1 MKHATSEDTLVSRHA
16 STTGFE
22 HDPISAPHRIAS
34 TAQAARGAST
44 IRRILARVGYGTVI
58 VAGAM
63 FFHAPAYALPTLT
76 GDINFDGSDSYD
88 ASTVTFIGSQGVT
101 SANGSLSSF
110 GICAGCITAQN
121 ITYSPFSGPLNAF
134 LSGTNTATGLT
145 FSLDVLSVFNI
156 QFQPANDLDFDSAA
170 VLHLTGFADTPG
182 EMFFS
187 TQGPNG
193 PEEVSFSATALPVA
207 APEPASLAL
216 LGVGLLGL
224 GMVASRKR
232 QT

>member
-1 MKHATSEDTLVSRHA
+1 MKHALLGVS
-16 STTGFE
+16 
-22 HDPISAPHRIAS
+22 II
-34 TAQAARGAST
+34 
-44 IRRILARVGYGTVI
+44 
-58 VAGAM
+58 AGAM

-101 SANGSLSSF
+101 SANGNLSSF
-110 GICAGCITAQN
+110 GICAGCITAQD

-224 GMVASRKR
+224 GMVAHRRRVS
-232 QT
+232 